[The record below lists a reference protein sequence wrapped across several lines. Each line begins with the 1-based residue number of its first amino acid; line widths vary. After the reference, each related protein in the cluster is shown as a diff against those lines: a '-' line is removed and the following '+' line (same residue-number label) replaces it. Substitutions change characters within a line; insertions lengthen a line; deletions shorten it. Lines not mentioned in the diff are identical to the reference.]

1 MHEIRVIATE
11 IDVQTWGSNEMHI
24 VSGGN
29 YSNILFFLLGTNNNT
44 RMCPFLLICNEKNT
58 RIALEE

>member
-29 YSNILFFLLGTNNNT
+29 YSNILFFSFRN
-44 RMCPFLLICNEKNT
+44 
-58 RIALEE
+58 